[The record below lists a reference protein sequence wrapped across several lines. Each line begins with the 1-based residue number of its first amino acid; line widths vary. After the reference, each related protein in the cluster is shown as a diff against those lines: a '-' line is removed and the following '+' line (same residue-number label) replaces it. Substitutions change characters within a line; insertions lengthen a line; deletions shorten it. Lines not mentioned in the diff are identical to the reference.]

1 MGGGRGPR
9 VGVGRDR
16 ARVSLGVG
24 CWGRR
29 GGEAIGS
36 ECQKMRVLDSQSDLR
51 CGPQKQSK
59 AYSAEMWEHVPLWR
73 NKF

>member
-29 GGEAIGS
+29 GGGWGGGGEEAWLL
-36 ECQKMRVLDSQSDLR
+36 RVLL
-51 CGPQKQSK
+51 K
-59 AYSAEMWEHVPLWR
+59 AHIGQT
-73 NKF
+73 